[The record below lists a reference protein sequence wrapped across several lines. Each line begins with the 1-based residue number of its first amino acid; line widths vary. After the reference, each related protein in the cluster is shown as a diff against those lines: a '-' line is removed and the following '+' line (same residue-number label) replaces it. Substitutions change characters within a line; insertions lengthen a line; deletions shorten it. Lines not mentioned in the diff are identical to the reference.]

1 VFRFFKPH
9 QPIDNRHWLYS
20 VSYVVACLMLG
31 GFGILLAADLIE
43 SHRHQYEVVE
53 RDSDNLSRVLERQV
67 MSAVEKIG
75 ILLGESANDYA
86 PVMEGKRSR
95 DRLAVNL
102 DLKRL
107 MAFAPE
113 AMTDSLRVV
122 DAQGRVVFNAGTTA
136 DLPAIDVSDRSYF
149 LRQKSTPGSGLVVSE
164 PLKARING
172 VWVLSLS
179 RRINGSD
186 GRFLGLMQAAL
197 PTDYFQSLFAEL
209 DTGKYGTVALLDTNR
224 TLLARYP
231 ARPDLVGT
239 IIDSENLRAGLAGD
253 AISGSYES
261 DSRVD
266 GTRRLF
272 TYRKLD
278 RLPYVVVIGRA
289 NAEFLEGWRRKAVL
303 YGAAYLGLSLAL
315 LSFLYLLQRHTEES
329 RRLVNQVFDAT
340 REGIVLTDATGRIV
354 NANAGF
360 TAITGYSR
368 AEAIGQSTAILRS
381 GRHDNAFYDAL
392 WEKLGREG
400 AWRGEIWNRR
410 KSGEIYPQ
418 LLSISALRNRNDAVT
433 HYIGVS
439 SDITE
444 LHQARLQAEAGNQA
458 KSEFLAT
465 MSHEIRTPM
474 NGVIGMT
481 GLLLDTRLT
490 EEQRIFAQTI
500 RESSESLLSV
510 INDILDFSKMEAGKL
525 DFEETAFEI
534 RPLVE
539 GVIDILSPRV
549 RGRDIDLT
557 CLIPPGAGGVFQGD
571 PGRLRQILLNLVGN
585 AVKFTERGTISI
597 VVAVKD
603 TADGRALLTA
613 TVADSGIGIPEEAK
627 SRLFGTFTQADAS
640 MARRFGGSGLGLAIC
655 KQIVDWMG
663 GEIGFDSREGEGS
676 TFWFTVPLRRSD
688 DLPSEMASGIE
699 LGGTRILV
707 VDDTATNRDIL
718 RQQLEGWG
726 ATVIV
731 FDSAPVAIEAVRH
744 AQAAGERF
752 DVAILDHLMPEMS
765 GLDLAVLLR
774 NDPATASLPLVMATS
789 ADLSTVRPRM
799 EQLRIDEILVK
810 PVRQSALL
818 NALLRCLGRLP
829 PDCAQTIVPAT
840 DFPVATHPLRI
851 LVAEDNAINQQVA
864 VGLLAKLGHRADIAD
879 DGAEAVERVTTGDYD
894 LVLMDM
900 QMPRIDGL
908 EATRQIRALPSAK
921 AKVTIVAMTANAME
935 GDRTAC
941 LAAGMDDYISKPIDL
956 RRLIDLLGR
965 WSERVRTDRSSRP
978 DRGDRNERNEAPVDF
993 AAMADLRHALGT
1005 DSFQSLLDRF
1015 WTTLPTTLDQLRHAA
1030 ATGDRAAMNATAH
1043 ALAGAAGNL
1052 GLPLLCRHLL
1062 GLERH
1067 DPADG
1072 SLFDAIERIAALG
1085 EQARRA
1091 VQSPAVAG

>member
-1 VFRFFKPH
+1 MSRFLKPH
-9 QPIDNRHWLYS
+9 QPIDNRYWLRTAT
-20 VSYVVACLMLG
+20 YVAACLLLG
-31 GFGILLAADLIE
+31 GFGALLSVDLVE
-43 SHRHQYEVVE
+43 SHRHEYEIVQ

-67 MSAVEKIG
+67 VSAVEKIG
-75 ILLGESANDYA
+75 ILLGESANDFA
-86 PVMEGKRSR
+86 PVMNGTRRR
-95 DRLAVNL
+95 DRLAANL

-113 AMTDSLRVV
+113 AMENSLRVV
-122 DAQGRVVFNAGTTA
+122 DVDGRVVFNAGNSD
-136 DLPAIDVSDRSYF
+136 DLPVIDVSDRAYF
-149 LRQKSTPGSGLVVSE
+149 QQQKASPNIGLLVSE
-164 PLKARING
+164 PIKARIND
-172 VWVLSLS
+172 VWVVSLS
-179 RRINGSD
+179 QRINGPD

-197 PTDYFQSLFAEL
+197 PTHYFQNLFAEI
-209 DTGKYGTVALLDTNR
+209 DTGKLGSVALIDSNLR
-224 TLLARYP
+224 LLARYP
-231 ARPDLVGT
+231 ARPELIGT
-239 IIDSENLRAGLAGD
+239 TVNSEELRAGLAGEQF
-253 AISGSYES
+253 SGSYES
-261 DSRVD
+261 DSRID
-266 GTRRLF
+266 GVHRLF

-289 NAEFLEGWRRKAVL
+289 QVEFMSGWRRKAVL
-303 YGAAYLGLSLAL
+303 YGVSYLGLSLAL
-315 LSFLYLLQRHTEES
+315 LSFLYLLQRHTEEN

-340 REGIVLTDATGRIV
+340 REGIVVTDSEGRIV
-354 NANAGF
+354 TANAGF

-368 AEAIGQSTAILRS
+368 PEVIGQSTAILRS
-381 GRHDNAFYDAL
+381 GRHGAEFYQAL
-392 WEKLGREG
+392 WDKLRREG
-400 AWRGEIWNRR
+400 VWRGEIWNRR

-418 LLSISALRNRNDAVT
+418 LLSISALRKRGDVVT

-500 RESSESLLSV
+500 RDSSESLLSV

-534 RPLVE
+534 RPLLE

-557 CLIPPGAGGVFQGD
+557 CLIPPGACGVFRGD
-571 PGRLRQILLNLVGN
+571 PGRLRQVLLNLVGN

-597 VVAVKD
+597 VVAVSD
-603 TADGRALLTA
+603 AADGRTLLTA
-613 TVADSGIGIPEEAK
+613 TVADSGIGIPDSAK
-627 SRLFGTFTQADAS
+627 PQLFDTFTQADAS

-655 KQIVDWMG
+655 KRIVDWMG

-688 DLPSEMASGIE
+688 ELPSEAASGIE
-699 LGGTRILV
+699 LDGARILV
-707 VDDTATNRDIL
+707 VDDIPTNRDIL

-726 ATVIV
+726 ALVTA
-731 FDSAPVAIEAVRH
+731 FGSAPAAIEAVRNDV
-744 AQAAGERF
+744 AAGDRF

-774 NDPATASLPLVMATS
+774 NDPATASLPVVMATS
-789 ADLSTVRPRM
+789 ADLSAVRPQM
-799 EQLRIDEILVK
+799 ERLRIDEILVK

-818 NALLRCLGRLP
+818 NAVLRCLGRLP
-829 PDCAQTIVPAT
+829 PDTAQTIVPTT
-840 DFPVATHPLRI
+840 DFPITTHPLRI

-879 DGAEAVERVTTGDYD
+879 DGAEAIERVMAGEYD
-894 LVLMDM
+894 LVMMDM

-908 EATRQIRALPSAK
+908 EATRQIRALPSPK
-921 AKVTIVAMTANAME
+921 AKVTIIAMTANAME
-935 GDRTAC
+935 GDRTTC
-941 LAAGMDDYISKPIDL
+941 LDAGMDDYISKPIDL
-956 RRLIDLLGR
+956 RRLIDMLTKWSDRARTGR
-965 WSERVRTDRSSRP
+965 DDRT
-978 DRGDRNERNEAPVDF
+978 EALVDL
-993 AAMADLRHALGT
+993 AAMSDLRNALGVA
-1005 DSFQSLLDRF
+1005 SFQSLLDRF
-1015 WTTLPTTLDQLRHAA
+1015 WSTLPASLEQLRLA
-1030 ATGDRAAMNATAH
+1030 ATSGDPATLNSTAH

-1072 SLFDAIERIAALG
+1072 PIIDAIERIAALA

-1091 VQSPAVAG
+1091 IPPSVVG

>member
-1 VFRFFKPH
+1 LFRFLKPH
-9 QPIDNRHWLYS
+9 QPIDNRYWLRTAT
-20 VSYVVACLMLG
+20 YVAACLLLG
-31 GFGILLAADLIE
+31 GFGALLSVDLVK
-43 SHRHQYEVVE
+43 SHRHEYEIVQ

-67 MSAVEKIG
+67 VSAVEKIG
-75 ILLGESANDYA
+75 ILLGESAIDFS
-86 PVMEGKRSR
+86 PVMNGTRRR
-95 DRLAVNL
+95 DRLTANL

-113 AMTDSLRVV
+113 AMENSLRVV
-122 DAQGRVVFNAGTTA
+122 DADGRVVFNAGNSA
-136 DLPAIDVSDRSYF
+136 DLPVIDVSDRAYF
-149 LRQKSTPGSGLVVSE
+149 QQQKANPNIGLLVSE

-172 VWVLSLS
+172 VWVVSLS
-179 RRINGSD
+179 QRINGPD

-197 PTDYFQSLFAEL
+197 PTDYFQNLFAEI
-209 DTGKYGTVALLDTNR
+209 DTGKLGTVALLDSNLR
-224 TLLARYP
+224 LLARYP
-231 ARPDLVGT
+231 ARLELIGT
-239 IIDSENLRAGLAGD
+239 TVDSEELRAGLAGEQF
-253 AISGSYES
+253 SGSYES
-261 DSRVD
+261 DSRID
-266 GTRRLF
+266 GVHRLF

-289 NAEFLEGWRRKAVL
+289 QVEFMSGWRRKAVF
-303 YGAAYLGLSLAL
+303 YGVSYLGLSLAL
-315 LSFLYLLQRHTEES
+315 LSFLYLLQRHTEEN
-329 RRLVNQVFDAT
+329 RRLINQVFDAT
-340 REGIVLTDATGRIV
+340 REGIVVTDSDGRIV
-354 NANAGF
+354 TANAGF

-368 AEAIGQSTAILRS
+368 PEVIGQSTSILRS
-381 GRHDNAFYDAL
+381 GRHGAEFYHAL
-392 WEKLGREG
+392 WDKLRREG
-400 AWRGEIWNRR
+400 VWRGEIWNRR

-418 LLSISALRNRNDAVT
+418 LLSISALRKRGDTVT

-490 EEQRIFAQTI
+490 EEQRVFAQTI
-500 RESSESLLSV
+500 RDSSESLLSV

-525 DFEETAFEI
+525 DFEETSFEI

-557 CLIPPGAGGVFQGD
+557 CLIPPGACGVFQGD
-571 PGRLRQILLNLVGN
+571 PGRLRQVLLNLVGN

-597 VVAVKD
+597 VVTVNDA
-603 TADGRALLTA
+603 ADGRTLLTA
-613 TVADSGIGIPEEAK
+613 TVADSGIGIPDEAK
-627 SRLFGTFTQADAS
+627 PQLFDTFTQADAS

-655 KQIVDWMG
+655 KRIVDWMG

-688 DLPSEMASGIE
+688 ELPSEAASGIE
-699 LGGTRILV
+699 LDGTRILV
-707 VDDTATNRDIL
+707 VDDTPTNRDIL

-726 ATVIV
+726 ALVTA
-731 FDSAPVAIEAVRH
+731 FDSAPAAIEAVRNDV
-744 AQAAGERF
+744 AAGERF

-774 NDPATASLPLVMATS
+774 NDPATASLPVVMATS
-789 ADLSTVRPRM
+789 ADLSAVRPQM
-799 EQLRIDEILVK
+799 ERLRIDEILVK

-818 NALLRCLGRLP
+818 NAVLRSLGRLP
-829 PDCAQTIVPAT
+829 PDTAQTIVPTT
-840 DFPVATHPLRI
+840 DFPITTHPLRI

-879 DGAEAVERVTTGDYD
+879 DGAEAIERVMAGEYD
-894 LVLMDM
+894 LVMMDM

-921 AKVTIVAMTANAME
+921 AKVRIIAMTANAME
-935 GDRTAC
+935 GDRTTC
-941 LAAGMDDYISKPIDL
+941 LDAGMDDYISKPIDL
-956 RRLIDLLGR
+956 RRLIDMLTKWSDRARTGR
-965 WSERVRTDRSSRP
+965 DDRT
-978 DRGDRNERNEAPVDF
+978 EALVDL
-993 AAMADLRHALGT
+993 AAMSDLRNALGVA
-1005 DSFQSLLDRF
+1005 SFQSLLDRF
-1015 WTTLPTTLDQLRHAA
+1015 WSTLPASLDRLRQA
-1030 ATGDRAAMNATAH
+1030 ATSGDPATLNSTAH

-1052 GLPLLCRHLL
+1052 GFPQLCRHLL

-1072 SLFDAIERIAALG
+1072 PIIDAIEQIAALA

-1091 VQSPAVAG
+1091 VPPSVVG